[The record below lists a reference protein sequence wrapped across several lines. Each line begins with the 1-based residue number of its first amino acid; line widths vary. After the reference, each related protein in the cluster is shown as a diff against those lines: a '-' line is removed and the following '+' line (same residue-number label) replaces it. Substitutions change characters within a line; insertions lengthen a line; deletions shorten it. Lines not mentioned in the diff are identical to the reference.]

1 MSGRAQNSSD
11 STPISTRTLIST
23 SMSPKGPS
31 QRTARQRALRWRIS
45 IVSALSRI
53 PVRSD
58 VAMTGEITLRGRVLP
73 IGGLKEKILA
83 AHRALIK
90 TVLIPK
96 ENAKDLKEIPA
107 KILEEINI
115 ELLTHMDDVLRLA
128 LAPGE
133 AGKLFKEPEAS
144 APVILPKEPAA
155 DEIRAH

>member
-1 MSGRAQNSSD
+1 M
-11 STPISTRTLIST
+11 
-23 SMSPKGPS
+23 
-31 QRTARQRALRWRIS
+31 
-45 IVSALSRI
+45 
-53 PVRSD
+53 
-58 VAMTGEITLRGRVLP
+58 LP

-115 ELLTHMDDVLRLA
+115 ELVTHMDDVLRLA

-133 AGKLFKEPEAS
+133 VRKLFKEPEAA

>member
-1 MSGRAQNSSD
+1 M
-11 STPISTRTLIST
+11 
-23 SMSPKGPS
+23 
-31 QRTARQRALRWRIS
+31 
-45 IVSALSRI
+45 
-53 PVRSD
+53 
-58 VAMTGEITLRGRVLP
+58 LP

-115 ELLTHMDDVLRLA
+115 ELVTHMDDVLRLA

-133 AGKLFKEPEAS
+133 VGSCSRNRKHPLRLSCRRNRRETRFGRISAGS
-144 APVILPKEPAA
+144 Q
-155 DEIRAH
+155 RS